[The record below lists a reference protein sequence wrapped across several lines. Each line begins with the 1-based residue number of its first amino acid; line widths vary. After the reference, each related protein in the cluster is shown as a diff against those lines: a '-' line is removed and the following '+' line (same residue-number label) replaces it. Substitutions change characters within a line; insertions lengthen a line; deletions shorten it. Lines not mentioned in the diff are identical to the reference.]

1 MKKILLALVLGC
13 CSFGRPSAASAQTL
27 GKPLDVVFSGD
38 RLFGVTFT
46 REATERFGQRDRIL
60 DTSRVSFGWGGRG
73 VEVLTPYE
81 IPRAAVDVF
90 VAEQLSIGGSLGFA
104 SVSYDRDDGKDRADY
119 DSFIFAPRVGYIWG
133 LSDVFSFWLRGGISY
148 HSNTGGHEN
157 GLGLT
162 VEPTFVL
169 MPAEHFGIVFGPTLD
184 LDLVGGVDDGR
195 DRVDR
200 HYRTLGLLQVGI
212 LGWL

>member
-13 CSFGRPSAASAQTL
+13 CSLGSSSAASAQTL
-27 GKPLDVVFSGD
+27 GKKLDVVFSGD
-38 RLFGVTFT
+38 RLFGVTFS
-46 REATERFGQRDRIL
+46 REATERIGQRDTIL
-60 DTSRVSFGWGGRG
+60 DTSRVSFGWGGRS
-73 VEVLTPYE
+73 VLSPYE
-81 IPRAAVDVF
+81 IPRAALDVF

-104 SVSYDRDDGKDRADY
+104 SVSSDRDDGKERADY

-184 LDLVGGVDDGR
+184 LDFVGGFDAGPN
-195 DRVDR
+195 RVDR
-200 HYRTLGLLQVGI
+200 HHRTLGLLQVGI